1 MRGPAPHARSP
12 QAPPRPRGSSGGIR
26 SAPHRLAEADSTSR
40 SPLLKSWAISA
51 RRTAHR
57 SATGRS
63 RPVDVA
69 QVEPEGELVERQSHA
84 DPEADRAQLA
94 PGRPGHEGD
103 GDVAEDEHRQ
113 DAPDE

>member
-12 QAPPRPRGSSGGIR
+12 QAPRRPRGSSGGIR

-51 RRTAHR
+51 RRTG

-63 RPVDVA
+63 RLEEIKA
-69 QVEPEGELVERQSHA
+69 L
-84 DPEADRAQLA
+84 LA
-94 PGRPGHEGD
+94 
-103 GDVAEDEHRQ
+103 
-113 DAPDE
+113 APDRRSWHGRRDHALLLVAIQTGLRVSELTGL